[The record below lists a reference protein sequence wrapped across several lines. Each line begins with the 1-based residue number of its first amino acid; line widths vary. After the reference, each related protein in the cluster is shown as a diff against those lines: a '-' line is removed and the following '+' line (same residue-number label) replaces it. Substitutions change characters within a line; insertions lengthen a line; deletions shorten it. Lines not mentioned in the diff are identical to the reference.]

1 MAKGHELSLP
11 PLEPPGPTPTS
22 PLRDRLGPSPKAA
35 GGTIRR
41 YFRSLLMRLP
51 FPAGVDAGD
60 QERTQHLARGIGPLR
75 VGIEPAVLPPDQ
87 AWPPP

>member
-41 YFRSLLMRLP
+41 YFRSLLEDEI
-51 FPAGVDAGD
+51 A
-60 QERTQHLARGIGPLR
+60 TI
-75 VGIEPAVLPPDQ
+75 
-87 AWPPP
+87 